1 MLTTSACRTEN
12 RGRTELNLRI
22 RKAGIGVCVGYKDPA
37 HGSGRRG
44 FGPGTNTPTRAR
56 TSGQRWLLYLILQ
69 YRYRAK
75 SYRHPHHASLLYS
88 RQRNTRHVPV
98 SGPPSTEYFTT
109 MPSYYLTS
117 TLENKPGVRDL
128 WVVPRE
134 HRTTNTPELEV
145 PRRRDAGAPDCVA
158 TANQRVPHIPRHFR
172 DRGTKRRPTI
182 DD

>member
-1 MLTTSACRTEN
+1 MRW
-12 RGRTELNLRI
+12 I
-22 RKAGIGVCVGYKDPA
+22 Q
-37 HGSGRRG
+37 GSS
-44 FGPGTNTPTRAR
+44 TWIR
-56 TSGQRWLLYLILQ
+56 TSRVWPRHKHAHTRTHQRSAVSGGSFTLSSTG
-69 YRYRAK
+69 AK
-75 SYRHPHHASLLYS
+75 SYRHPQIMHLLYS

-109 MPSYYLTS
+109 TPSYYLTLPWK
-117 TLENKPGVRDL
+117 TNPGCVTSGMG
-128 WVVPRE
+128 WFHANTE
-134 HRTTNTPELEV
+134 HDTPELEV

>member
-1 MLTTSACRTEN
+1 M
-12 RGRTELNLRI
+12 
-22 RKAGIGVCVGYKDPA
+22 
-37 HGSGRRG
+37 H
-44 FGPGTNTPTRAR
+44 
-56 TSGQRWLLYLILQ
+56 
-69 YRYRAK
+69 
-75 SYRHPHHASLLYS
+75 LLYS

-109 MPSYYLTS
+109 TPSYYLTLPWK
-117 TLENKPGVRDL
+117 TNPGCVTSGMG
-128 WVVPRE
+128 WFHANTE
-134 HRTTNTPELEV
+134 HDTPELEV